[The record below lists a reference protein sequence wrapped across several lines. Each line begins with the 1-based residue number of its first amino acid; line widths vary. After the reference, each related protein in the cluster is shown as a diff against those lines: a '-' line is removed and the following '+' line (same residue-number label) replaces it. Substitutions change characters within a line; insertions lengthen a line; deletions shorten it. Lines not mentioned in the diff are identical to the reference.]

1 MHKNQNARLQPRRIV
16 ALGMSLV
23 LAGCSV
29 TPQPLTDREVRE
41 RFTADQYLIYAEQE
55 PITGPIDL
63 NTAIARALKYNL
75 DYRLKLMERALAEGL
90 WDVSRYDMLPRLVAS
105 AGYTTR
111 SNEAGGTSVSILD
124 GRETLSPSTS
134 VERSRSLAN
143 AEFSW
148 NLLDL
153 GVSYY
158 RAKQLAD
165 ETLISEERRRRVIQ
179 NIVQDVRAAY
189 WRAAGAQRLARQTD
203 DLLERVRDALEKSRQ
218 AESQGLMPPTQ
229 ALAYQRA
236 LLDATTLLNIR
247 RQELAFSKR
256 ELSALMNV
264 TPGTDFELANEAELA
279 LPRPPRNIGE
289 LEEVALE
296 NRPELREEDYRK
308 RISAAETR
316 RALLSVLPGIS
327 LDTAYRY
334 DSNKY
339 LYNNSWAEGGVRV
352 FANLLRFAAYPAIQ
366 RANESR
372 LQADDARRTALSMA
386 VITQVRVA
394 VQRYELSLV
403 DLELADEA
411 AKVDERL
418 AQYARAALTTR
429 VDAELEVIRTESRAM
444 IASYQRFASYATAQ
458 VAYARI
464 MNSLGL
470 DVLPDEVRADD
481 VRTLAGVVRTS
492 LAELERDTFPPLPA
506 SAVRAIPPMRVQIE
520 NVADPALA
528 EAARDA
534 AQRALV
540 RAGYVVDAN
549 RPDAWPLRMRLDL
562 AAAREGLQRGEWQI
576 MLQRADGSTAGSAR
590 YGAALASNVQPSTL
604 GALTEAATVSQLR
617 NISAWLRA
625 DPAAP
630 APK

>member
-1 MHKNQNARLQPRRIV
+1 MKNENARLQPRRLI
-16 ALGMSLV
+16 ALGVAVV
-23 LAGCSV
+23 LAGCAV
-29 TPQPLTDREVRE
+29 TPEPLTTQQVRE
-41 RFTADQYLIYAEQE
+41 RYAADQFLLYAEQE

-111 SNEAGGTSVSILD
+111 SNEAGGTSVSIIN
-124 GRETLSPSTS
+124 GAETLSPSTS
-134 VERSRSLAN
+134 VERSRMLAN

-148 NLLDL
+148 NLLDF

-158 RAKQLAD
+158 RARQLAD

-189 WRAAGAQRLARQTD
+189 WRAAGAQRLARESD
-203 DLLERVRDALEKSRQ
+203 ALLDRVRDALEKSRL

-256 ELSALMNV
+256 ELGALMNV
-264 TPGTDFELANEAELA
+264 TPGTDFELADEAELA
-279 LPRPPRNIGE
+279 LPQPPRNIGE
-289 LEEVALE
+289 LEEIALE
-296 NRPELREEDYRK
+296 SRPELREEDYRK
-308 RISAAETR
+308 RISVAETR
-316 RALLSVLPGIS
+316 RALLSLLPGLS
-327 LDTAYRY
+327 LDAAYRY
-334 DSNKY
+334 DGNKY
-339 LYNNSWAEGGVRV
+339 LYNQSWAEGGVRI
-352 FANLLRFAAYPAIQ
+352 FANLFRLTAYPATD
-366 RANESR
+366 RANDAR
-372 LQADDARRTALSMA
+372 LAADDARRTALSMA

-411 AKVDERL
+411 AKVDDRL
-418 AQYARAALTTR
+418 AQYAKAAMTTR
-429 VDAELEVIRTESRAM
+429 VDSELEVIRTESRAM
-444 IASYQRFASYATAQ
+444 IARYQRYASYANAQ

-470 DVLPDEVRADD
+470 DVLPDEVQADD

-492 LAELERDTFPPLPA
+492 LGDLERDTFPPNPVTV
-506 SAVRAIPPMRVQIE
+506 SRVIPPLRVEIE
-520 NVADPALA
+520 NVP
-528 EAARDA
+528 DA
-534 AQRALV
+534 AMAKAAADAATRALQ
-540 RAGYVVDAN
+540 RAGYAVDPN
-549 RPDAWPLRMRLDL
+549 RKDAWPLRMRLEL
-562 AAAREGLQRGEWQI
+562 APIRDGLQRGEWQI
-576 MLQRADGSTAGSAR
+576 TLQRADGSTAGATR
-590 YGAALASNVQPSTL
+590 YGAALASNFQPSTL
-604 GALTEAATVSQLR
+604 SALTEAATVSQLR
-617 NISAWLRA
+617 SISGWLRGDA
-625 DPAAP
+625 PAA
-630 APK
+630 K

>member
-1 MHKNQNARLQPRRIV
+1 MNNQNARTPPRRIAALALAV
-16 ALGMSLV
+16 A

-29 TPQPLTDREVRE
+29 VPQPLTPREVRD
-41 RFTADQYLIYAEQE
+41 RFAADQFLIYAAQE
-55 PITGPIDL
+55 PIIGPIDL
-63 NTAIARALKYNL
+63 DTAIARALKYNL

-90 WDVSRYDMLPRLVAS
+90 LDVSRYDMLPRLVAS

-111 SNEAGGTSVSILD
+111 SNEAGGTSVSIID

-134 VERSRSLAN
+134 VERSRFLAN

-148 NLLDL
+148 NLLDF

-189 WRAAGAQRLARQTD
+189 WRAAGAQRLARETD
-203 DLLERVRDALEKSRQ
+203 ALLDRVRDALEKSRQ

-256 ELSALMNV
+256 ELAALMNV
-264 TPGTDFELANEAELA
+264 TPGTDFVLAEQPELA

-308 RISAAETR
+308 RITVAETR
-316 RALLSVLPGIS
+316 RAVLSLLPGVS
-327 LDTAYRY
+327 FDAAYRY
-334 DSNKY
+334 DGNKY
-339 LYNNSWAEGGVRV
+339 LYNQSWAEGGVRV
-352 FANLLRFAAYPAIQ
+352 FANLLRLIAYPAVE
-366 RANESR
+366 RSNEAR
-372 LQADDARRTALSMA
+372 LSADDARRTALSMA
-386 VITQVRVA
+386 VITQVRVS

-403 DLELADEA
+403 DLEIADEA
-411 AKVDERL
+411 ARVDERL

-429 VDAELEVIRTESRAM
+429 VDSELEAIRTESRAM
-444 IASYQRFASYATAQ
+444 IARYQRYASYATAQ

-464 MNSLGL
+464 LNSLGL
-470 DVLPDEVRADD
+470 DVLPDEVPADD
-481 VRTLAGVVRTS
+481 VKTLAGAVRTS
-492 LAELERDTFPPLPA
+492 LADLERDTFPPLPPA
-506 SAVRAIPPMRVQIE
+506 VVRAVPPLRIEIE

-528 EAARDA
+528 QAARDA
-534 AQRALV
+534 AARALQ
-540 RAGYVVDAN
+540 RAGYAVDPAQ
-549 RPDAWPLRMRLDL
+549 PDAWPLRMRLEL
-562 AAAREGLQRGEWQI
+562 AAARDGLQRGEWQI
-576 MLQRADGSTAGSAR
+576 RLQRADGSLAGSSR

-604 GALTEAATVSQLR
+604 SALTEAATVSQLR
-617 NISAWLRA
+617 NISAWLQA
-625 DPAAP
+625 DPARAAP
-630 APK
+630 R